1 MSGNITFTMI
11 KPQAMRNGAGGAI
24 LKMIQDGGF
33 EIIALKM
40 KRLSKNAAE
49 EFYGIHK
56 GKPFYDKLVDFM
68 TSGPIIAAILKKS
81 NAVEDYR
88 KLLGTTDPETAEEGT
103 IRKAF
108 ATDMTMNAAHGSDS
122 NENALIEAKFHFT
135 EEEIFDKI

>member
-11 KPQAMRNGAGGAI
+11 KPEAMRNCAGGAI

-56 GKPFYDKLVDFM
+56 GKPFYDKLVEFM
-68 TSGPIIAAILKKS
+68 TSGPIIAAILKKN

-122 NENALIEAKFHFT
+122 DENALIEAKFHFT

>member
-24 LKMIQDGGF
+24 LNMIQDGGF

-56 GKPFYDKLVDFM
+56 GKPFYDKLIEFM
-68 TSGPIIAAILKKS
+68 TSGPIIAAILKKN

-88 KLLGTTDPETAEEGT
+88 KLLGSTNPETAEEGT

-122 NENALIEAKFHFT
+122 DENALIEAKFHFT
-135 EEEIFDKI
+135 EEEIFD

>member
-1 MSGNITFTMI
+1 
-11 KPQAMRNGAGGAI
+11 
-24 LKMIQDGGF
+24 MIQDGGF

-68 TSGPIIAAILKKS
+68 TSGPIIAAILKKN

-122 NENALIEAKFHFT
+122 DENALIEAKFHFT
-135 EEEIFDKI
+135 EEEIFD